1 MSQLDKVLQ
10 VLAAFSEARPV
21 ASAEEIALEL
31 DIPRTT
37 AFRYLSQLCDSGLV
51 SKQSGRYSLGP
62 RIIQLDFLMRRSDP
76 MLLAARSVM
85 ASLAAATHCSV
96 LLSSLYGDQ
105 ILNVHHE
112 AGSDTTVF
120 SYGRGRT
127 LPLFRGAA
135 SRVILAHL
143 TPARL
148 RAIYAQHRGSAE
160 LADQDWKTFSE
171 ALRQSRRNGHYIS
184 QGEVDAGVTG
194 IAVPV
199 FNADK
204 LVAGSLSLVFDSE
217 REGLFNTDLLVRML
231 QQGGEAI
238 NNALVDG
245 LHRP

>member
-37 AFRYLSQLCDSGLV
+37 AFRYLSPLCDSGLV

-148 RAIYAQHRGSAE
+148 RAIYAQHHGSAE
-160 LADQDWKTFSE
+160 LGDQDWKSFSE
-171 ALRQSRRNGHYIS
+171 AMRQSRRNGHYIS

-217 REGLFNTDLLVRML
+217 RAGLFNTDLLVRML

>member
-148 RAIYAQHRGSAE
+148 RAIYAQHHGSAE
-160 LADQDWKTFSE
+160 LGDQDWKSFSE
-171 ALRQSRRNGHYIS
+171 AMRQSRRNGHYIS

-217 REGLFNTDLLVRML
+217 RAGLFNTDLLVRML